1 MNLVVPGV
9 EAPDVVRRL
18 WATSMA
24 LRKLGW
30 EPGQL
35 SYGIDPTDGVYVLT
49 DDESLTPVGVVEGPL
64 DIEVVSAIVTELVS
78 FESLTLRTLKQLLF
92 PLLLQLDA
100 IILLSLQSDRSM
112 ILSVSRASFCK
123 ANREKML

>member
-49 DDESLTPVGVVEGPL
+49 DDESLPPVGVVEGPL

-78 FESLTLRTLKQLLF
+78 FESLMLQVLRDEDLVLLWLRYGGD
-92 PLLLQLDA
+92 LLVEVL
-100 IILLSLQSDRSM
+100 
-112 ILSVSRASFCK
+112 
-123 ANREKML
+123 RETFGR